1 MIVNTAAVK
10 DKVIFEYNYLISRLE
25 LGYKPEYDHILNMI
39 LFIETYNL
47 LDNKNVIFKKILNE

>member
-10 DKVIFEYNYLISRLE
+10 DKVISEYNHLISRLE